1 MSRIFCAYNI
11 YVQVE
16 FDPAKDRANRARHG
30 VSLAEAA
37 RFDFGSALLR
47 LDDRFDYGED
57 RWQALGFIDDRLFM
71 LVFAEIEHGFRAISL
86 RKATRQE
93 ATFYDQRQS

>member
-1 MSRIFCAYNI
+1 
-11 YVQVE
+11 V
-16 FDPAKDRANRARHG
+16 
-30 VSLAEAA
+30 
-37 RFDFGSALLR
+37 R

-71 LVFAEIEHGFRAISL
+71 LVFAEVEHGVRAISL

-93 ATFYDQRQS
+93 AKLYDQRHT